1 MTDTLAFSCPVS
13 MLYTPQEYVRDPED
27 VKLEVEMTL
36 YDHLT
41 LSEETLV
48 FTTSSLQEGHW
59 QPQESE
65 CNNFFAIAFWCSIC
79 RAVPILPYIS

>member
-1 MTDTLAFSCPVS
+1 MR
-13 MLYTPQEYVRDPED
+13 YIPQEYVRDPED

-41 LSEETLV
+41 LLEETLV

-65 CNNFFAIAFWCSIC
+65 CNIIY
-79 RAVPILPYIS
+79 P